1 MKTYKVTIP
10 SSPAWLV
17 ASSAVTTHHIITTV
31 TMKVRI
37 LIQFLVSLRLAGETL
52 PCGGEEAGLQEY
64 QVLRIEA
71 GCVRCGTLYFIWIVD
86 NVMKQKLTKI

>member
-1 MKTYKVTIP
+1 
-10 SSPAWLV
+10 
-17 ASSAVTTHHIITTV
+17 
-31 TMKVRI
+31 MKVRI

-71 GCVRCGTLYFIWIVD
+71 GCVRHMFYSSSC
-86 NVMKQKLTKI
+86 KQNILSTIKMEP

>member
-1 MKTYKVTIP
+1 MWNQVKTYNVTTP

-17 ASSAVTTHHIITTV
+17 ASSGVTSHHITTV
-31 TMKVRI
+31 TMKVRV
-37 LIQFLVSLRLAGETL
+37 LIKFLVSLRLVGETL

-71 GCVRCGTLYFIWIVD
+71 GRVRWHSEG
-86 NVMKQKLTKI
+86 

>member
-1 MKTYKVTIP
+1 
-10 SSPAWLV
+10 
-17 ASSAVTTHHIITTV
+17 
-31 TMKVRI
+31 MKVRI

-71 GCVRCGTLYFIWIVD
+71 GCVRRGTLYFIWIVD
-86 NVMKQKLTKI
+86 NVMKQKLSKVQ